1 MGTGQSPGTQ
11 EASGPFAAEG
21 RSYKAADAGRVGYRW
36 VRRVLQ
42 VASNRI
48 AVMMPSFQAP
58 DPNTMRRPHHTS
70 HTPPFPRK
78 WAQIAAIC
86 ALLISAPATT
96 NADAGPV
103 TVTDD
108 KGREVH
114 LEAPARRIISL
125 APHITENLFAV
136 GAGDQIVGTVNYSDY
151 PQAAE
156 DIPRVGSYKQL
167 DLESI
172 LALEP
177 DLVVAWESGNV
188 RAQLERLEALGYPLY
203 FSNPQT
209 FEQLASGLA
218 RLGRL
223 SGHVTGGE
231 EAETQVRHTLAELE
245 DRYGQQPPVTVFY
258 QVWDRPLM
266 TLNEEHLI
274 SQAIHLCGGENI
286 FGHLD
291 TLVPRLNREVIL
303 AADPEAIIGGGMGED
318 NPQWVEDWR
327 RWSDMTAVQRDN
339 LFFIP
344 PSLIQRPT
352 PRILEGTR
360 MICDFLETARER
372 RPEGDE

>member
-1 MGTGQSPGTQ
+1 MT
-11 EASGPFAAEG
+11 A
-21 RSYKAADAGRVGYRW
+21 
-36 VRRVLQ
+36 
-42 VASNRI
+42 
-48 AVMMPSFQAP
+48 
-58 DPNTMRRPHHTS
+58 
-70 HTPPFPRK
+70 
-78 WAQIAAIC
+78 
-86 ALLISAPATT
+86 
-96 NADAGPV
+96 
-103 TVTDD
+103 TDD
-108 KGREVH
+108 RGREVH
-114 LEAPARRIISL
+114 LEAPAKRIISL

-136 GAGDQIVGTVNYSDY
+136 GAGEQIVGTVNYSDY
-151 PQAAE
+151 PKAAE

-209 FEQLASGLA
+209 FEQLASGLE

-223 SGHVTGGE
+223 TGHPAGGDK
-231 EAETQVRHTLAELE
+231 ASAQVRHTLGELE
-245 DRYGQQPPVTVFY
+245 GRYGQQPPVTVFY

-274 SQAIHLCGGENI
+274 SQAIRLCGGQNI

-291 TLVPRLNREVIL
+291 TRVPRLNREVIL
-303 AADPEAIIGGGMGED
+303 AANPEAIIGGGMGED

-327 RWSDMTAVQRDN
+327 RWSDMTAVKRDN

-344 PSLIQRPT
+344 PSLIQRAT

-372 RPEGDE
+372 RVESDE

>member
-1 MGTGQSPGTQ
+1 M
-11 EASGPFAAEG
+11 
-21 RSYKAADAGRVGYRW
+21 
-36 VRRVLQ
+36 
-42 VASNRI
+42 
-48 AVMMPSFQAP
+48 
-58 DPNTMRRPHHTS
+58 
-70 HTPPFPRK
+70 
-78 WAQIAAIC
+78 
-86 ALLISAPATT
+86 
-96 NADAGPV
+96 

>member
-1 MGTGQSPGTQ
+1 M
-11 EASGPFAAEG
+11 
-21 RSYKAADAGRVGYRW
+21 
-36 VRRVLQ
+36 Q
-42 VASNRI
+42 VVSTRI

-58 DPNTMRRPHHTS
+58 DPNTMRHPNHIS

-86 ALLISAPATT
+86 ALLTSAPAIT
-96 NADAGPV
+96 NAHAQPV

-114 LEAPARRIISL
+114 LEAPAKRIISL
-125 APHITENLFAV
+125 APHITENLFAL
-136 GAGDQIVGTVNYSDY
+136 GAGDQIVGAVNYSDY
-151 PQAAE
+151 PEAAE
-156 DIPRVGSYKQL
+156 GIPRVGSYKQL

-188 RAQLERLEALGYPLY
+188 RAQLERLEALNYPLY

-209 FEQLASGLA
+209 FEQLASGLE
-218 RLGRL
+218 RLGHL
-223 SGHVTGGE
+223 TGHTTGGE
-231 EAETQVRHTLAELE
+231 EAGAQVRRTLTELE
-245 DRYGQQPPVTVFY
+245 DRYGEQPPVSVFY

-266 TLNEEHLI
+266 TLNDEHLI
-274 SQAIHLCGGENI
+274 SQAIRLCGGQNI

-291 TLVPRLNREVIL
+291 TKVPRLDREVVL
-303 AADPEAIIGGGMGED
+303 AANPETIIGGGMGED